1 MKFSNFA
8 GINNVQPSERLGESD
23 LAQAANVDVGLSGE
37 VSRRQGYTTLDATT
51 PVDWLHERSDCT
63 LVVSGGALVA
73 ISLDG
78 ATKTALLTDASLS
91 GRRMW
96 FVDLPDGRTA
106 FANGLLTGIT
116 DGVTTTGW
124 GVPVPAS
131 VGVAAPVAGQLD
143 PGAYQ
148 WQATYARTSDG
159 MESGAA
165 FSAGPVNLPDGGI
178 LLTGLPVLAG
188 HRINIYLTGAN
199 GDKAFYAGTTLTGSF
214 SYLGTNDAMTL
225 PCHTEHLSPA
235 PLGTICATWRGR
247 VLLAEGHVLHAS
259 RPHQPELFD
268 LKRDF
273 KQFTAPITM
282 VQPVDD
288 GIWVGT
294 ERELAFLSGA
304 QFDALTF
311 TPRDVGPVVLG
322 SGVSAPGEY
331 VAQGQG
337 TGQGAAMLC
346 IAGGRIVSGF
356 NGGLLIN
363 VTRERY
369 KTETTEVCA
378 TFRITGGTPQ
388 YIAIPR

>member
-1 MKFSNFA
+1 MKFTNFT

-23 LAQAANVDVGLSGE
+23 LAQAVNVDIGLSGE
-37 VSRRQGYTTLDATT
+37 IARRQGYTTLDAAI
-51 PVDWLHERSDCT
+51 PVDWLHERQNCT
-63 LVVSGGALVA
+63 LVVSGQTLLT

-78 ATKTALLTDASLS
+78 LTKTVLLTDAGMASA
-91 GRRMW
+91 RMW

-106 FANGLLTGIT
+106 FANGVLTGIT
-116 DGVTTTGW
+116 DGVTVTGW

-131 VGVAAPVAGQLD
+131 VGAATSVSGQLN
-143 PGAYQ
+143 PSSYQ
-148 WQATYARTSDG
+148 WQITYVRTADG
-159 MESGAA
+159 LESGAA
-165 FSAGPVNLPDGGI
+165 FSTTPINLPDGGI
-178 LLTGLPVLAG
+178 LLTGLPILAG
-188 HRINIYLTGAN
+188 HRINVYLTGAN

-214 SYLGTNDAMTL
+214 SYLGKNDALTL

-235 PLGTICATWRGR
+235 PKGTICATWRGR
-247 VLLAEGHVLHAS
+247 ALLAEGNVLHAS

-273 KQFTAPITM
+273 KQFTAPITL

-294 ERELAFLSGA
+294 EKELAFLAGD

-369 KTETTEVCA
+369 KTDAAEVCA
-378 TFRITGGTPQ
+378 TFRITAGIPQ
-388 YIAIPR
+388 YLAIPR

>member
-1 MKFSNFA
+1 MKFSEFK
-8 GINNVQPSERLGESD
+8 GINNVLPPERLGESE
-23 LAQAANVDVGLSGE
+23 LADAVNVDIGLSGE
-37 VSRRQGYTTLDATT
+37 VLRRKGFSTIDHDTS
-51 PVDWLHERSDCT
+51 VDWLHQRKDGA
-63 LVVSGGALVA
+63 LIVSGEELALS
-73 ISLDG
+73 SLDG
-78 ATKTALLTDASLS
+78 ATKVTLMTDPLLS

-106 FANGLLTGIT
+106 FANGVITGIT
-116 DGVTTTGW
+116 DGVTVTGW
-124 GVPVPAS
+124 GVPVPATIGTATS
-131 VGVAAPVAGQLD
+131 VAGQLN

-148 WQATYARTSDG
+148 WQITYVRTADG
-159 MESGAA
+159 LESGAA
-165 FSAGPVNLPDGGI
+165 FSTTPINLPDGGI

-188 HRINIYLTGAN
+188 HRINVYLTGAN

-214 SYLGTNDAMTL
+214 SYLGKNDALTL

-235 PLGTICATWRGR
+235 PKGTICATWRGR
-247 VLLAEGHVLHAS
+247 ALLAEGNVLHAS

-282 VQPVDD
+282 IQPVDD
-288 GIWVGT
+288 GIWLGT
-294 ERELAFLSGA
+294 AKELAFLAGT
-304 QFDALTF
+304 QFDALAF

-322 SGVSAPGEY
+322 SGVAAPGEY

-337 TGQGAAMLC
+337 TGQGAAMVC

-369 KTETTEVCA
+369 QTDVQEVCA
-378 TFRITGGTPQ
+378 TFRITGGIPQ
-388 YIAIPR
+388 YVAIPR

>member
-1 MKFSNFA
+1 MKFKKFQ
-8 GINNVQPSERLGESD
+8 GINNVQPLERLSD
-23 LAQAANVDVGLSGE
+23 NELAQATNVDIGLSGE
-37 VSRRQGYTTLDATT
+37 ACRRQGYATLDATT
-51 PVDWLHERSDCT
+51 PVDWHHERKDWT
-63 LVVSGGALVA
+63 LVVSGQNLLSV
-73 ISLDG
+73 SLDG
-78 ATKTALLTDASLS
+78 VNKTTLLTDVSLA
-91 GRRMW
+91 GQRMW

-106 FANGLLTGIT
+106 FSNGALAGIT
-116 DGVTTTGW
+116 DGVTVTTW

-131 VGVAAPVAGQLD
+131 TGTVTSVAGQLN
-143 PGAYQ
+143 PG
-148 WQATYARTSDG
+148 TYRCQITYVRTSDG
-159 MESGAA
+159 LEGGAA
-165 FSAGPVNLPDGGI
+165 FSTPFNLPDGGV

-188 HRINIYLTGAN
+188 HRINVYLTGAN
-199 GDKAFYAGTTLTGSF
+199 GDKAFYAGTTITGSF
-214 SYLGTNDAMTL
+214 SYLGTNAALTL

-247 VLLAEGHVLHAS
+247 ALLAEGRVLHAS

-294 ERELAFLSGA
+294 EKELAFLAGM
-304 QFDALTF
+304 QFDSLSF

-369 KTETTEVCA
+369 KTDATEVCA
-378 TFRITGGTPQ
+378 AFRITGGIPQ
-388 YIAIPR
+388 YLAIPR

>member
-1 MKFSNFA
+1 MKFTNFT
-8 GINNVQPSERLGESD
+8 GINNVQPSERLGESE
-23 LAQAANVDVGLSGE
+23 LAQATNVDVGLSGE
-37 VSRRQGYTTLDATT
+37 IGRRHGFTTLDAAT
-51 PVDWLHERSDCT
+51 PVDWLHQRKDCT
-63 LVVSGGALVA
+63 LVVSGQDLLAV
-73 ISLDG
+73 SLDDLTKSTLITDSSL
-78 ATKTALLTDASLS
+78 ATSRT
-91 GRRMW
+91 W
-96 FVDLPDGRTA
+96 FTDLPDGRTA
-106 FANGLLTGIT
+106 FANGVLAGIT
-116 DGVTTTGW
+116 DGVTVTGW

-131 VGVAAPVAGQLD
+131 VGSATSVAGQLD

-148 WQATYARTSDG
+148 WQITYVRTSDG
-159 MESGAA
+159 LEGGAA
-165 FSAGPVNLPDGGI
+165 FSNPVNLPDGGI

-188 HRINIYLTGAN
+188 YRINVYLTSAN
-199 GDKAFYAGTTLTGSF
+199 GDKAFYAGTTITGSF
-214 SYLGTNDAMTL
+214 SYLGTNDALTL

-235 PLGTICATWRGR
+235 PKGTICATWRGR
-247 VLLAEGHVLHAS
+247 ALLAEGSVLHAS

-288 GIWVGT
+288 GIWLGT
-294 ERELAFLSGA
+294 ERELAFLAGT

-311 TPRDVGPVVLG
+311 TPRDVGSVVLG
-322 SGVSAPGEY
+322 SGVPAPGEY

-337 TGQGAAMLC
+337 TGQGAAMVC

-369 KTETTEVCA
+369 QTDVQEVCA
-378 TFRITGGTPQ
+378 TFRITGGIPQ
-388 YIAIPR
+388 YVAIPR

>member
-1 MKFSNFA
+1 MKFTSFT

-23 LAQAANVDVGLSGE
+23 LAQASNVDVGLSGE
-37 VSRRQGYTTLDATT
+37 LSRRLGYATLDAAT
-51 PVDWLHERSDCT
+51 PVDWLHERKDCT
-63 LVVSGGALVA
+63 LVVSGSDLIAV
-73 ISLDG
+73 SLDG
-78 ATKTALLTDASLS
+78 LTKTAMLTDASLS

-116 DGVTTTGW
+116 DGATVTGW

-131 VGVAAPVAGQLD
+131 VGAATSVAGQLD

-148 WQATYARTSDG
+148 WRITYVRTSDG
-159 MESGAA
+159 LESGAA
-165 FSAGPVNLPDGGI
+165 FSTAPINLPDGGI
-178 LLTGLPVLAG
+178 LLTGLPALAG
-188 HRINIYLTGAN
+188 HRINVYLTGAN

-214 SYLGTNDAMTL
+214 SYLGKNDALTL

-235 PLGTICATWRGR
+235 PKGTICATWRGR
-247 VLLAEGHVLHAS
+247 ALLAEGNVLHAS

-294 ERELAFLSGA
+294 TKELAFLAGT
-304 QFDALTF
+304 QFDALQF

-337 TGQGAAMLC
+337 AGQGAAMLC

-356 NGGLLIN
+356 NGGLLLN

-369 KTETTEVCA
+369 KTDASEVCA
-378 TFRITGGTPQ
+378 TFRITGGIPQ
-388 YIAIPR
+388 YVAIPR

>member
-1 MKFSNFA
+1 MKFTNFT
-8 GINNVQPSERLGESD
+8 GINNVQPSERLGDGD
-23 LAQAANVDVGLSGE
+23 LAQAVNVNIGLSGE
-37 VSRRQGYTTLDATT
+37 ISRRQGYTTLDGAT
-51 PVDWLHERSDCT
+51 PVAWMHERKDCA
-63 LVVSGGALVA
+63 LVVSGQDLLAV
-73 ISLDG
+73 SLDG
-78 ATKTALLTDASLS
+78 STKAVLLTDASLAAA
-91 GRRMW
+91 RTW

-106 FANGLLTGIT
+106 FANGVLTGIT
-116 DGVTTTGW
+116 DGVIVTGW
-124 GVPVPAS
+124 GVPVPVSIGAATS
-131 VGVAAPVAGQLD
+131 VTGQLN
-143 PGAYQ
+143 PGSYQ
-148 WQATYARTSDG
+148 WQITYVRTADG
-159 MESGAA
+159 LEGGAA
-165 FSAGPVNLPDGGI
+165 FSNPVNLPDGGI

-188 HRINIYLTGAN
+188 HRINVYLTGAN
-199 GDKAFYAGTTLTGSF
+199 GDKAFYAGTTITGSF
-214 SYLGTNDAMTL
+214 SYLGKNDALTL
-225 PCHTEHLSPA
+225 PCHTEHLAPA
-235 PLGTICATWRGR
+235 PKGTICAAWRGR
-247 VLLAEGHVLHAS
+247 ALLAEGNVLHAS

-282 VQPVDD
+282 IQPVDD

-294 ERELAFLSGA
+294 EKELAFLAGT

-337 TGQGAAMLC
+337 VGQGAAMLC

-369 KTETTEVCA
+369 QTDVQEVCA
-378 TFRITGGTPQ
+378 TFRITGGIPQ
-388 YIAIPR
+388 YVAIPR

>member
-1 MKFSNFA
+1 MKFTNFT

-23 LAQAANVDVGLSGE
+23 LAQAVNVDVGLSGE
-37 VSRRQGYTTLDATT
+37 IARRQGFTTLDATT

-78 ATKTALLTDASLS
+78 TTKTALLTDASLS
-91 GRRMW
+91 GRRIW

-116 DGVTTTGW
+116 DGVNTTSW

-131 VGVAAPVAGQLD
+131 VGAATSVAGQLD
-143 PGAYQ
+143 AGAYQ
-148 WQATYARTSDG
+148 WQITYVRTSDG
-159 MESGAA
+159 LESGAA
-165 FSAGPVNLPDGGI
+165 FSTTPINLPDGGI
-178 LLTGLPVLAG
+178 LLTGLPVLSG
-188 HRINIYLTGAN
+188 HRINVYLTGAN
-199 GDKAFYAGTTLTGSF
+199 GDKAFYAGTTLTASF
-214 SYLGTNDAMTL
+214 SYLGKTSALTL

-235 PLGTICATWRGR
+235 PKGTICATWRGR
-247 VLLAEGHVLHAS
+247 ALLAEGNVLHAS

-273 KQFTAPITM
+273 KQFTAHITM

-294 ERELAFLSGA
+294 TKELAFLAGA
-304 QFDALTF
+304 QFDALIF

-322 SGVSAPGEY
+322 SGASAPGEY

-369 KTETTEVCA
+369 QTDVQEVCA
-378 TFRITGGTPQ
+378 TFRITGGIPQ
-388 YIAIPR
+388 YVAAPR

>member
-1 MKFSNFA
+1 MKFTNFL

-23 LAQAANVDVGLSGE
+23 LAQAVNVDIGLSGE
-37 VSRRQGYTTLDATT
+37 IARRQGYSTLDATT
-51 PVDWLHERSDCT
+51 PADWMHERKDCA
-63 LVVSGGALVA
+63 LVVSGSDLVA
-73 ISLDG
+73 VSLDG
-78 ATKTALLTDASLS
+78 LTKTALLTDALLATN
-91 GRRMW
+91 RTW
-96 FVDLPDGRTA
+96 FTDLPDGRTA
-106 FANGLLTGIT
+106 FANGVLTGIT
-116 DGVTTTGW
+116 DGVTVTGW

-131 VGVAAPVAGQLD
+131 IGTATSVAGQLN

-148 WQATYARTSDG
+148 WQITYVRTSDG
-159 MESGAA
+159 LEGGAA
-165 FSAGPVNLPDGGI
+165 FSSPVDLPDGGI

-188 HRINIYLTGAN
+188 HRINVYLTGAN
-199 GDKAFYAGTTLTGSF
+199 GDKAFYAGTTITGSF
-214 SYLGTNDAMTL
+214 SYLGKNDALTL
-225 PCHTEHLSPA
+225 PCHTEHLAPA
-235 PLGTICATWRGR
+235 PKGAICATWRGR
-247 VLLAEGHVLHAS
+247 ALLAEGNVLHAS

-294 ERELAFLSGA
+294 EKELAFLAGA
-304 QFDALTF
+304 QFDALQF

-337 TGQGAAMLC
+337 AGQGAAMLC

-369 KTETTEVCA
+369 QTEVSEVCA
-378 TFRITGGTPQ
+378 TFRLTGGIPQ
-388 YIAIPR
+388 YVAIPR

>member
-1 MKFSNFA
+1 MKFTNFT

-23 LAQAANVDVGLSGE
+23 LAQAVNVDVGLSGE
-37 VSRRQGYTTLDATT
+37 IARRQGFTTLGSAM
-51 PVDWLHERSDCT
+51 PVAWLHERQNCT
-63 LVVSGGALVA
+63 LVVSGSDLIAV
-73 ISLDG
+73 SLDG
-78 ATKTALLTDASLS
+78 LTKATLLTDTSLATS
-91 GRRMW
+91 RTW
-96 FVDLPDGRTA
+96 FTDLPDGRTG

-116 DGVTTTGW
+116 DGVTVTGW

-131 VGVAAPVAGQLD
+131 IGTVTSVAGQLN

-148 WQATYARTSDG
+148 WQITYVRTSDG
-159 MESGAA
+159 LEGGAA
-165 FSAGPVNLPDGGI
+165 FSNPVNLPDGGI

-188 HRINIYLTGAN
+188 HRINVYLTGAN
-199 GDKAFYAGTTLTGSF
+199 GDKAFYAGTTITGSF
-214 SYLGTNDAMTL
+214 SYLGKNDALTL
-225 PCHTEHLSPA
+225 PCHTEHLAPA
-235 PLGTICATWRGR
+235 PRGTICAAWRGR
-247 VLLAEGHVLHAS
+247 ALLAEGNVLHAS

-288 GIWVGT
+288 GIWIGT
-294 ERELAFLSGA
+294 EKELAFLAGT
-304 QFDALTF
+304 QFDALQF
-311 TPRDVGPVVLG
+311 TPRDVGQVVLG

-337 TGQGAAMLC
+337 AGQGAAMLC

-369 KTETTEVCA
+369 QTDVQEVCA
-378 TFRITGGTPQ
+378 TFRITGGIPQ
-388 YIAIPR
+388 YVAIPR

>member
-1 MKFSNFA
+1 M
-8 GINNVQPSERLGESD
+8 
-23 LAQAANVDVGLSGE
+23 
-37 VSRRQGYTTLDATT
+37 
-51 PVDWLHERSDCT
+51 
-63 LVVSGGALVA
+63 
-73 ISLDG
+73 
-78 ATKTALLTDASLS
+78 
-91 GRRMW
+91 
-96 FVDLPDGRTA
+96 
-106 FANGLLTGIT
+106 
-116 DGVTTTGW
+116 
-124 GVPVPAS
+124 
-131 VGVAAPVAGQLD
+131 
-143 PGAYQ
+143 
-148 WQATYARTSDG
+148 
-159 MESGAA
+159 
-165 FSAGPVNLPDGGI
+165 
-178 LLTGLPVLAG
+178 LAG
-188 HRINIYLTGAN
+188 HRINVYLTGAN

-214 SYLGTNDAMTL
+214 SYLGKNDALTL

-235 PLGTICATWRGR
+235 PKGTICATWRGR
-247 VLLAEGHVLHAS
+247 ALLAEGNVLHAS

-294 ERELAFLSGA
+294 TKELAFLAGA
-304 QFDALTF
+304 QFDALQF

-369 KTETTEVCA
+369 QTDADEVCA
-378 TFRITGGTPQ
+378 TFRITGGIPQ
-388 YIAIPR
+388 YVAIPR

>member
-1 MKFSNFA
+1 MKFTSFT
-8 GINNVQPSERLGESD
+8 GINNIQPSERLGESD
-23 LAQAANVDVGLSGE
+23 LAQAVNVDVGLSGE
-37 VSRRQGYTTLDATT
+37 ITRRQGFTTLDVT
-51 PVDWLHERSDCT
+51 PVDWMHERKDGT
-63 LVVSGGALVA
+63 LVVSGQDLLA

-78 ATKTALLTDASLS
+78 LTKATLLTDAGLA
-91 GRRMW
+91 GRRAW
-96 FVDLPDGRTA
+96 FTDLPDGRTA

-116 DGVTTTGW
+116 DGVTVTGW

-131 VGVAAPVAGQLD
+131 VGVATSVAGQLD

-148 WQATYARTSDG
+148 WQITYVRTSDG
-159 MESGAA
+159 LESGAA
-165 FSAGPVNLPDGGI
+165 FSNPVNLPDGGI

-188 HRINIYLTGAN
+188 HRINVYLTGTN

-214 SYLGTNDAMTL
+214 SYLGKNDALTL
-225 PCHTEHLSPA
+225 PCHTEHLAPA
-235 PLGTICATWRGR
+235 PNGTICATWRGR
-247 VLLAEGHVLHAS
+247 ALLAEGNVLHAS

-282 VQPVDD
+282 IQPVDD

-294 ERELAFLSGA
+294 EKELAFLAGT

-311 TPRDVGPVVLG
+311 MPRDVGPVVLG

-369 KTETTEVCA
+369 QTDADEVCA
-378 TFRITGGTPQ
+378 TFRITGGVPQ
-388 YIAIPR
+388 YLAIPR

>member
-1 MKFSNFA
+1 MKFTNFT
-8 GINNVQPSERLGESD
+8 GINNVQPSERLGEAD
-23 LAQAANVDVGLSGE
+23 LAQAVNVDVGLSGE
-37 VSRRQGYTTLDATT
+37 VSRRQGYAALDTTT
-51 PVDWLHERSDCT
+51 PVDWLHERSNCT
-63 LVVSGGALVA
+63 LVVSGQDLLA
-73 ISLDG
+73 ISLG
-78 ATKTALLTDASLS
+78 GTAKTALLTDASLS

-116 DGVTTTGW
+116 DGVNTTSW

-131 VGVAAPVAGQLD
+131 VGVATSVAGQLN
-143 PGAYQ
+143 PGSYQ
-148 WQATYARTSDG
+148 WQATYVRTSDG
-159 MESGAA
+159 LEGGAA
-165 FSAGPVNLPDGGI
+165 FSTTPINLPDGGI
-178 LLTGLPVLAG
+178 LLTELPVLAG
-188 HRINIYLTGAN
+188 HRINVYLTGAN

-214 SYLGTNDAMTL
+214 SYLGKNDALTL
-225 PCHTEHLSPA
+225 PCHTEHLAPA
-235 PLGTICATWRGR
+235 PKGTICATWRGR
-247 VLLAEGHVLHAS
+247 VLLAEGNVLHAS

-294 ERELAFLSGA
+294 EKELAFLAGA
-304 QFDALTF
+304 QFDALQF

-369 KTETTEVCA
+369 QTDAQEVCA
-378 TFRITGGTPQ
+378 TFRITGGIPQ
-388 YIAIPR
+388 YVAIPR

>member
-1 MKFSNFA
+1 MKFTNFT

-23 LAQAANVDVGLSGE
+23 LALAVNVDVGLSGE
-37 VSRRQGYTTLDATT
+37 IARRQGFSTLDAST
-51 PVDWLHERSDCT
+51 PVDWMHERKNCM
-63 LVVSGGALVA
+63 LAVSGQDLLSV
-73 ISLDG
+73 SMDG
-78 ATKTALLTDASLS
+78 SAKVALLTNASLA

-96 FVDLPDGRTA
+96 FTDLPDGRTA
-106 FANGLLTGIT
+106 FANGMLTGIT
-116 DGVTTTGW
+116 DGVTVTGW

-131 VGVAAPVAGQLD
+131 AGVATSVAGQLD
-143 PGAYQ
+143 LGAYQ
-148 WQATYARTSDG
+148 WQITYVRTSDG
-159 MESGAA
+159 LESGAA
-165 FSAGPVNLPDGGI
+165 FSTTPINLPDGGI

-188 HRINIYLTGAN
+188 HRINVYLTGAN

-214 SYLGTNDAMTL
+214 SYLGKNDALTL

-235 PLGTICATWRGR
+235 PKGTICATWRGR
-247 VLLAEGHVLHAS
+247 TLLAEGNVLHAS

-294 ERELAFLSGA
+294 EKELAFLGGT

-311 TPRDVGPVVLG
+311 TPRDVGPVALG

-369 KTETTEVCA
+369 QTDADEVCA
-378 TFRITGGTPQ
+378 TFRITGGIPQ
-388 YIAIPR
+388 YVAIPR

>member
-1 MKFSNFA
+1 MKFTNFT
-8 GINNVQPSERLGESD
+8 GINNVQPSERLGEAD
-23 LAQAANVDVGLSGE
+23 LAQAVNVDVGLSGE
-37 VSRRQGYTTLDATT
+37 VSRRQGYATLDATT
-51 PVDWLHERSDCT
+51 PVDWLHERKDCT
-63 LVVSGGALVA
+63 LVVSGGALFA

-78 ATKTALLTDASLS
+78 ATKTAMLTDASLS

-116 DGVTTTGW
+116 NGVAVTGW
-124 GVPVPAS
+124 GVPVPAT
-131 VGVAAPVAGQLD
+131 VGTATSVAGQLN

-148 WQATYARTSDG
+148 WQITYVRTSDG
-159 MESGAA
+159 LEGGAT
-165 FSAGPVNLPDGGI
+165 FSNPVNLPDGGI

-188 HRINIYLTGAN
+188 HRINVYLTGAN
-199 GDKAFYAGTTLTGSF
+199 GDKAFYAGTTITGSF
-214 SYLGTNDAMTL
+214 SYLGKNDALTL

-235 PLGTICATWRGR
+235 PKGTICATWRGR
-247 VLLAEGHVLHAS
+247 ALLAEGNVLHAS

-282 VQPVDD
+282 IQPVDD

-294 ERELAFLSGA
+294 EKELAFLAGT

-311 TPRDVGPVVLG
+311 TPRDVGPVVCG

-337 TGQGAAMLC
+337 VGQGAAMLC

-369 KTETTEVCA
+369 KTDATEVCA
-378 TFRITGGTPQ
+378 TFRITDGIPQ
-388 YIAIPR
+388 YLAVPR

>member
-1 MKFSNFA
+1 MKFTNFT
-8 GINNVQPSERLGESD
+8 GINNVQPSERLSESE
-23 LAQAANVDVGLSGE
+23 LAQAVNVDVGLSGE

-51 PVDWLHERSDCT
+51 PVDWLHERHNCT
-63 LVVSGGALVA
+63 LVVSGQDLLA

-78 ATKTALLTDASLS
+78 LTKTVLLTGAGMASA
-91 GRRMW
+91 RMW

-116 DGVTTTGW
+116 DGATVTGW

-131 VGVAAPVAGQLD
+131 VGAATSVTGQLN
-143 PGAYQ
+143 PGSYQ
-148 WQATYARTSDG
+148 WQATYVRTSDG
-159 MESGAA
+159 LESGAA
-165 FSAGPVNLPDGGI
+165 FSNPVNLPDGGI

-188 HRINIYLTGAN
+188 HRINVYLTGAN

-214 SYLGTNDAMTL
+214 SYLGKNDALTL
-225 PCHTEHLSPA
+225 PCHTEHLGPA
-235 PLGTICATWRGR
+235 PKGTICATWRGR
-247 VLLAEGHVLHAS
+247 ALLAEGNVLHAS

-294 ERELAFLSGA
+294 EKDLAFLAGT
-304 QFDALTF
+304 QFDVLQF
-311 TPRDVGPVVLG
+311 TSRDVGPVVLG

-356 NGGLLIN
+356 NGGLLLN

-369 KTETTEVCA
+369 KTDAAEVCA
-378 TFRITGGTPQ
+378 TFRITGGIPQ
-388 YIAIPR
+388 YLAVPQ

>member
-1 MKFSNFA
+1 MKFTNFT
-8 GINNVQPSERLGESD
+8 GINNVQPSERLGEAD
-23 LAQAANVDVGLSGE
+23 LAQAVNVDVGLSGE
-37 VSRRQGYTTLDATT
+37 VSRRQGFTTLDSAM
-51 PVDWLHERSDCT
+51 PVAWLHERKDCT
-63 LVVSGGALVA
+63 LVVSGSDLIAV
-73 ISLDG
+73 SLDG
-78 ATKTALLTDASLS
+78 LTKATLLTDTSLATS
-91 GRRMW
+91 RTW
-96 FVDLPDGRTA
+96 FTDLPDGRTG
-106 FANGLLTGIT
+106 FANGVITGIT
-116 DGVTTTGW
+116 DGVTVTGW
-124 GVPVPAS
+124 GVAVPATVGTATS
-131 VGVAAPVAGQLD
+131 VTGQLNQ
-143 PGAYQ
+143 GAYQ
-148 WQATYARTSDG
+148 WQITYVRTADG
-159 MESGAA
+159 LESGAA
-165 FSAGPVNLPDGGI
+165 FSTTPINLPDGGI
-178 LLTGLPVLAG
+178 LLTGLPALAG
-188 HRINIYLTGAN
+188 HRINVYLTGVN

-214 SYLGTNDAMTL
+214 SYLGKNDALTL
-225 PCHTEHLSPA
+225 PCHTEHLAPA
-235 PLGTICATWRGR
+235 PKGTICATWRGR
-247 VLLAEGHVLHAS
+247 VLLAEGNVLHAS

-294 ERELAFLSGA
+294 EKELAFLAGA
-304 QFDALTF
+304 QFDALQF

-369 KTETTEVCA
+369 QTDAAEVCA
-378 TFRITGGTPQ
+378 SFRITGGVPQ
-388 YIAIPR
+388 YVAIPR

>member
-1 MKFSNFA
+1 MKFTSFT

-23 LAQAANVDVGLSGE
+23 LAQADNVDVGLSGE
-37 VSRRQGYTTLDATT
+37 VFRRQGYATLDAAT
-51 PVDWLHERSDCT
+51 PVDWLHERQNCT
-63 LVVSGGALVA
+63 LVVSGGALFA

-116 DGVTTTGW
+116 DGATVTGW
-124 GVPVPAS
+124 GVPAPAS
-131 VGVAAPVAGQLD
+131 VGAATSVAGQLD

-148 WQATYARTSDG
+148 WQITHVRTSDG
-159 MESGAA
+159 LESGAA
-165 FSAGPVNLPDGGI
+165 FSTTPISLPDGGI

-188 HRINIYLTGAN
+188 HRINVYLTGAN
-199 GDKAFYAGTTLTGSF
+199 GDKAFYAGTTLTASF
-214 SYLGTNDAMTL
+214 SYLGKTSALTL

-235 PLGTICATWRGR
+235 PKGTICATWRGR
-247 VLLAEGHVLHAS
+247 ALLAEGNVLHAS

-294 ERELAFLSGA
+294 TKELAFLAGT
-304 QFDALTF
+304 QFDALQF

-337 TGQGAAMLC
+337 TGQGEAMLC

-356 NGGLLIN
+356 NGGLLLN

-369 KTETTEVCA
+369 KTDAAEVCA
-378 TFRITGGTPQ
+378 TFRITGGIPQ
-388 YIAIPR
+388 YVAIPR

>member
-1 MKFSNFA
+1 MKFTSFT
-8 GINNVQPSERLGESD
+8 GINNIQPSERLGESD
-23 LAQAANVDVGLSGE
+23 LAQAVNVDVGLSGE
-37 VSRRQGYTTLDATT
+37 ITRRQGFTTLDAT
-51 PVDWLHERSDCT
+51 PVDWMHERKDGT
-63 LVVSGGALVA
+63 LVVSGQDLLA

-78 ATKTALLTDASLS
+78 LTKTTLLTDAGLA
-91 GRRMW
+91 GRRAW
-96 FVDLPDGRTA
+96 FTDLPDGRTA

-116 DGVTTTGW
+116 DGVTVTGW

-131 VGVAAPVAGQLD
+131 AGVATSVAGQLD

-148 WQATYARTSDG
+148 WQITYVRTSDG
-159 MESGAA
+159 LESGAA
-165 FSAGPVNLPDGGI
+165 FSSGPVNLPDGGI

-188 HRINIYLTGAN
+188 HRINVYLTGAN

-214 SYLGTNDAMTL
+214 SYLGKNDALTL
-225 PCHTEHLSPA
+225 PCHTEHLTPA
-235 PLGTICATWRGR
+235 PNGTICATWRGR
-247 VLLAEGHVLHAS
+247 TLLAEGNVLHAS

-294 ERELAFLSGA
+294 TKELAFLAGT

-311 TPRDVGPVVLG
+311 MPRDVGPVVLG

-346 IAGGRIVSGF
+346 IAGCRIVSGF

-369 KTETTEVCA
+369 QTDADEVCA
-378 TFRITGGTPQ
+378 TFRITGGIPQ
-388 YIAIPR
+388 YVAIPR